1 MREIVGVVGDAKQ
14 AALGMDPDPIYYFPY
29 KQLPWGL
36 GTIVLRTAVRPAEFE
51 SAVRA
56 ELAGLD
62 RQAAVRQFQT
72 GEDLSA
78 RATAGI
84 QFPMVLM
91 GSFAAIA
98 LLLTVTGLYGVLS
111 YTVARRRR
119 EIGVRIALGAGRR
132 EVLGLVLRDAGLLVI
147 AGLTLGSAGALGAER
162 LLGTTVYG
170 VRPGDPLILACTCCI
185 MVITSL
191 AAACVPALR
200 AASVDPMQ
208 ALRSE

>member
-1 MREIVGVVGDAKQ
+1 MSTRRVRILKKLKQ
-14 AALGMDPDPIYYFPY
+14 SRD
-29 KQLPWGL
+29 
-36 GTIVLRTAVRPAEFE
+36 
-51 SAVRA
+51 
-56 ELAGLD
+56 LD
-62 RQAAVRQFQT
+62 RQAAAHQFQT

-132 EVLGLVLRDAGLLVI
+132 WVVGLVLRDAGLLV
-147 AGLTLGSAGALGAER
+147 
-162 LLGTTVYG
+162 
-170 VRPGDPLILACTCCI
+170 
-185 MVITSL
+185 
-191 AAACVPALR
+191 
-200 AASVDPMQ
+200 
-208 ALRSE
+208 